1 MMIIATNSPTTI
13 YIAFTP
19 PSTGVTVIVT
29 DTVLVELEVA
39 VDTHTHTQSHNME
52 VILYM
57 QKLAYLSDQC
67 CS

>member
-19 PSTGVTVIVT
+19 PSTGAVIVT
-29 DTVLVELEVA
+29 DTVLVELEVT
-39 VDTHTHTQSHNME
+39 VDTHTQSHNME